1 MTYQIGIVKA
11 FTKCGLQTLGNPA
24 GILVTGTQLPDQ
36 EMSRIAVE
44 AAQPITSFLVP
55 RNSDMTDFDLR
66 YYDLGGREC
75 HICGHAT
82 VAATQFLLNIKKYPD
97 NTTFKFHLN
106 PTLFNGEEKTLK
118 TRNRDNKIEIDLFPS
133 LLREETD
140 PALYKKVS
148 EVLGIELHEINSI
161 AFSTNVRDYVVGLKS
176 STTLISMKPDFDAM
190 KAMAEG
196 ADYSHEG
203 LMVAAP
209 APKESGH
216 DLYVRVFLPI
226 TGVNEDIAC
235 GSGNC
240 SIVPYWFNKGM
251 NTDSRTYK
259 AIFPF
264 PEGPDG
270 YIGGIQTV
278 TYSPEEARIT
288 IISEAEQEPFITV
301 TGAADKKNEPCANYI
316 R

>member
-11 FTKCGLQTLGNPA
+11 FTKSGAQTLGNPA
-24 GILVTGTQLPDQ
+24 GILITVAPLPEQ
-36 EMSRIAVE
+36 EMSRIAIE
-44 AAQPITSFLVP
+44 ANQPMTSFLVP
-55 RNSDMTDFDLR
+55 KNADMTDFDLR

-82 VAATQFLLNIKKYPD
+82 VAATQFLLNIKTYPD
-97 NTTFKFHLN
+97 NTHFTFHLN
-106 PTLFNGEEKTLK
+106 PSLFNGEEKTLK
-118 TRNRDNKIEIDLFPS
+118 TRNRDDKIEIDLFPS

-140 PALYKKVS
+140 PALYQKIS
-148 EVLGIELHEINSI
+148 DVLRIDSADINSI
-161 AFSTNVRDYVVGLKS
+161 SFSTNVRDYVVGLKS
-176 STTLISMKPDFDAM
+176 PNTLLSMKPDFDAM
-190 KAMAEG
+190 KAMAESKHY
-196 ADYSHEG
+196 AHEG
-203 LMVAAP
+203 LMVSAP

-240 SIVPYWFNKGM
+240 SIVPYWFNKGL
-251 NTDSRTYK
+251 NADSRTYK

-270 YIGGIQTV
+270 YIGGVQTV
-278 TYSPEEARIT
+278 IYSPEDARIT
-288 IISEAEQEPFITV
+288 IISEAQQEPFITV
-301 TGAADKKNEPCANYI
+301 PAPEPIKAPQKGYGN
-316 R
+316 